1 MNEITR
7 ARIWFLGVV
16 LLIVLVAHL
25 LFFLFF
31 LHNGGSADA
40 AKPVEMEQLSSEAGG
55 AVAAQAAA
63 AAQEAV
69 PEKASSQLPEKRS
82 FWSRLFSWGKSAEK
96 KPVTPAPAAP
106 PKPVVYRYKKPT
118 GNPNFAK
125 PFDYSS
131 TIHGDLAADAV
142 PGSSG
147 ARSGILVD
155 LTTRKVLWEKNSRQ
169 PVPVAS
175 MVKMM
180 TLYTTFEVLEK
191 VPGISL
197 ETPVQISP
205 TVLKVPRTGIIW
217 LDPRETFPL
226 GDLLK
231 AVTIKSAN
239 DAATMVAEFIG
250 NGDVNRFILAMNG
263 NARELGMTDSKF
275 VSPNGLKDPQAG
287 NSLSSARDMVLLA
300 EQLLEYPPVMQW
312 TTTKVDYVREGDKK
326 TVLTATNH
334 LVNPRWP
341 GVDGMKTGYTSD
353 AGYCLTF
360 TVLRDGRRMVGCVT
374 GFKVGRD
381 RDRFCRKL
389 IDWGYARATQL

>member
-1 MNEITR
+1 MNIKT
-7 ARIWFLGVV
+7 FLCGISAFTMLSCESSSQSVQRQNIVYADPTVV
-16 LLIVLVAHL
+16 LD
-25 LFFLFF
+25 
-31 LHNGGSADA
+31 GDTYYMTGTGSQ
-40 AKPVEMEQLSSEAGG
+40 V
-55 AVAAQAAA
+55 
-63 AAQEAV
+63 
-69 PEKASSQLPEKRS
+69 
-82 FWSRLFSWGKSAEK
+82 
-96 KPVTPAPAAP
+96 
-106 PKPVVYRYKKPT
+106 
-118 GNPNFAK
+118 
-125 PFDYSS
+125 
-131 TIHGDLAADAV
+131 V
-142 PGSSG
+142 PG
-147 ARSGILVD
+147 
-155 LTTRKVLWEKNSRQ
+155 
-169 PVPVAS
+169 
-175 MVKMM
+175 
-180 TLYTTFEVLEK
+180 F
-191 VPGISL
+191 
-197 ETPVQISP
+197 
-205 TVLKVPRTGIIW
+205 TVLMSKDLHEWTTGT
-217 LDPRETFPL
+217 P
-226 GDLLK
+226 
-231 AVTIKSAN
+231 
-239 DAATMVAEFIG
+239 
-250 NGDVNRFILAMNG
+250 DVNRFILAMNG